1 MTGDDELRRRWRLVL
16 GPDSQ
21 KKENPQPLSAEDAQI
36 DQALSF
42 LFDREAGDELGHRR
56 DRGGSLEASRLTVPD
71 WLGKIRDLF
80 PRSTAESLTKIALER
95 YRLVEIL
102 VDDQA
107 LERIEP
113 NLDLLRTLLSVRHLV
128 PRDLLGA
135 VRRIVR
141 KVVADLREKLEVKVH
156 RHFAGSPDRRKN
168 SSYRLA
174 RNFDIARTIRKNLK
188 HFQPEQQKIVLE
200 KPLFYSRVHRQ
211 NPWDLFLLVDQS
223 GSMVDSLIHSAVL
236 AGIFQSLPMLRT
248 RLIVFDTSVV
258 DLTDQVGDP
267 VELLLRVQL
276 GGGTDIGQAVRFVD
290 PFIAR
295 PKETM
300 VVLITDFFE
309 GADPKILMEQV
320 ARLAQHGVTLLGLAA
335 LDDRADPAYN
345 KDLAK
350 QLVKRGMH
358 VAAMTPDHLAQWVA
372 ERVKR

>member
-1 MTGDDELRRRWRLVL
+1 
-16 GPDSQ
+16 
-21 KKENPQPLSAEDAQI
+21 
-36 DQALSF
+36 
-42 LFDREAGDELGHRR
+42 
-56 DRGGSLEASRLTVPD
+56 
-71 WLGKIRDLF
+71 
-80 PRSTAESLTKIALER
+80 
-95 YRLVEIL
+95 
-102 VDDQA
+102 
-107 LERIEP
+107 
-113 NLDLLRTLLSVRHLV
+113 
-128 PRDLLGA
+128 
-135 VRRIVR
+135 
-141 KVVADLREKLEVKVH
+141 
-156 RHFAGSPDRRKN
+156 
-168 SSYRLA
+168 
-174 RNFDIARTIRKNLK
+174 
-188 HFQPEQQKIVLE
+188 LE

-211 NPWDLFLLVDQS
+211 NPWDLFLVVDQS

-236 AGIFQSLPMLRT
+236 VGIFQSLPMLRT